1 MIVVNFRNLIRDLVL
16 NANEKNIDTIM
27 DIITLL
33 SDIGE
38 YNYSDLKFSFTYT
51 DKFIELDINT
61 NTDSYIYQFLYNDRI
76 FYYYNT
82 DSGLKSE
89 EINYDECKNL
99 IKGLIKQDDI
109 LLDSKY
115 EVGVLN

>member
-1 MIVVNFRNLIRDLVL
+1 MIIINYRNLIRDLVL
-16 NANEKNIDTIM
+16 NANENNIDTIM

-38 YNYSDLKFSFTYT
+38 YNYSDLKFSLIYA

-61 NTDSYIYQFLYNDRI
+61 KTNSYIYQFLYNDRI

-89 EINYDECKNL
+89 EINYDECKNSL
-99 IKGLIKQDDI
+99 RNLVNQSEI
-109 LLDSKY
+109 LSHSKY
-115 EVGVLN
+115 EVGV

>member
-1 MIVVNFRNLIRDLVL
+1 MNFRNLIRDLVL
-16 NANEKNIDTIM
+16 NANENNIDTIM

-51 DKFIELDINT
+51 DNFIEFDINT

-99 IKGLIKQDDI
+99 IKGLINQDNI

>member
-1 MIVVNFRNLIRDLVL
+1 MNFRNLIRDLVL

-51 DKFIELDINT
+51 DNFIEFDINT

-89 EINYDECKNL
+89 EINYDECNNL
-99 IKGLIKQDDI
+99 IKGLINQDNI

>member
-51 DKFIELDINT
+51 DNFIEFDINT
-61 NTDSYIYQFLYNDRI
+61 NTDSSLSQFLYNDRI

-99 IKGLIKQDDI
+99 IKGLINQDNI

>member
-1 MIVVNFRNLIRDLVL
+1 MNFRNLIRDLVL
-16 NANEKNIDTIM
+16 NANEKNIDTII

-51 DKFIELDINT
+51 DNFIEFDINT

-99 IKGLIKQDDI
+99 IKGLINQDNI

>member
-1 MIVVNFRNLIRDLVL
+1 MNFRNLIRDLVL
-16 NANEKNIDTIM
+16 NSNEKNIDTIM

-99 IKGLIKQDDI
+99 IKRLINQDNI

>member
-1 MIVVNFRNLIRDLVL
+1 MNFRNLIRDLVL
-16 NANEKNIDTIM
+16 NSNEKNIDTIM
-27 DIITLL
+27 DIIILL

-51 DKFIELDINT
+51 DNFIEFDINT

-82 DSGLKSE
+82 VFGIKTE
-89 EINYDECKNL
+89 EISYEECKNL
-99 IKGLIKQDDI
+99 IKGLINQDNI